1 MKFVKNIF
9 ILLSSLA
16 VVITV
21 CESANAGKKGL
32 NVGNGRI
39 TPGLEK
45 QYLQYQLQNN
55 GNGSGSIRVIPDN
68 CVVGF
73 GLRCNKTGTIL
84 EQIIE
89 SNGGPSY
96 QEMLMKAAGGENNY
110 RRFANFYN
118 NKIDDG
124 PYMSIWRN
132 HSSRILDSAQYSLGK
147 PLDRNPV
154 AGLRDITKNF
164 FWKPLPGGNLRD
176 DFVNLKYSY
185 GRVLLEEVSRV
196 PNLREQIMEMNLGA
210 SLRKFYET
218 QVLNGLNA
226 LNTGNNGQLQQNILS
241 ILSRPYSPSLKNNPW
256 FGREDMTLV
265 SVAESGEV
273 ISADSLTYIPEEAS
287 GLELTEE
294 IAELSG
300 AEFSFMP
307 SDGSIGI
314 WPIGV
319 MLLFALFLVDFSS
332 GGNDSSSD
340 SPFGTSGVPTP
351 STNSPGNVCD
361 FLNPGGA
368 GVPSGNQNV
377 VVCETPIVTPEVAPR
392 RVIEPS
398 TMKAII
404 LLTLILCVIR
414 YQKRCAQA
422 KC

>member
-1 MKFVKNIF
+1 MKFIKNIF
-9 ILLSSLA
+9 ILLLSLTA
-16 VVITV
+16 VATV
-21 CESANAGKKGL
+21 CETANAGKKGL

-39 TPGLEK
+39 TPGLER

-84 EQIIE
+84 EKIIE

-110 RRFANFYN
+110 RRFSSFYN

-132 HSSRILDSAQYSLGK
+132 HSSRILDSAQYSVGK
-147 PLDRNPV
+147 PLDRNPIP
-154 AGLRDITKNF
+154 GLSDVTRNF

-185 GRVLLEEVSRV
+185 GRVLLEEVARV

-226 LNTGNNGQLQQNILS
+226 LNTGNSGQLKQNILS
-241 ILSRPYSPSLKNNPW
+241 ILSRPYSPSLNNDPW
-256 FGREDMTLV
+256 LGREELNQLLMAD
-265 SVAESGEV
+265 SGEV
-273 ISADSLTYIPEEAS
+273 LEADSLLYTPDLAS
-287 GLELTEE
+287 GLEGVE
-294 IAELSG
+294 IAEIGGEAFSLPQSRGFSG
-300 AEFSFMP
+300 WWWAL
-307 SDGSIGI
+307 G
-314 WPIGV
+314 
-319 MLLFALFLVDFSS
+319 LLAFVGFLTSLAGD
-332 GGNDSSSD
+332 DSSSNR
-340 SPFGTSGVPTP
+340 SPGISGVPTP

-361 FLNPGGA
+361 F
-368 GVPSGNQNV
+368 
-377 VVCETPIVTPEVAPR
+377 
-392 RVIEPS
+392 
-398 TMKAII
+398 
-404 LLTLILCVIR
+404 
-414 YQKRCAQA
+414 
-422 KC
+422 